1 MSAVPAQASEAGY
14 PPRLRLLIASV
25 LLLALPVVVGA
36 ATRVGLRHPTPKVA
50 LEALAFLVLAFLA
63 DLKPVPLDE
72 SGDRSVSLAFVFVLS
87 SQILFGWQYAVLTAT
102 VSVLVPQL
110 IERRPLFRTFFNTG
124 VYSLA
129 AFASALPM
137 LIVGRPSN
145 PSASFVTLWSFGGG
159 AAFVTV
165 NIFLVCLAVSFFQGA
180 PLRPLLAD
188 NLRHGGP
195 AFLTMAFLAALA
207 VVLWRT
213 DPVSLTLL
221 AGPLVA
227 LTLYQRS
234 SLASQIATRHA
245 HTDSLTGLGNHRA
258 YELELASAL
267 EQAAAEKRALA
278 LCLVD
283 VDDFKEIN
291 DAHGH
296 PAGDSALQE
305 LARLF
310 GDDSTVRAFRLGGD
324 EFALILSESLGPA
337 SWYAEELLQRIG
349 GASFPHGGRVTISVG
364 VGVFPEQASASDLEH
379 VVDSALYWAKQHGK
393 NRLCVYDASV
403 VSPPTPEEASRLAAR
418 QAQLKAAEHMIR
430 AVDIKDT
437 YTGEH
442 SQTVSRLVTAIA
454 RELELE
460 PDVVE
465 QIRLAGLLHDLG
477 KIGLPDE
484 ILKKPGK
491 LTPHEQR
498 LVRTHPELG
507 HSLLD
512 GFDLAPVDTWI
523 LHHHEHWDGTGYPLG
538 LVAEEIP
545 LGSRIILVADA
556 FDAMVSERSYRS
568 ASGADEALEELRR
581 MAGHQFDPRI
591 VAALEAHL
599 GVREHGDPGRDLVP
613 EPVFEPAL
621 DLGFGPIR
629 LVA

>member
-1 MSAVPAQASEAGY
+1 MSTVSAQASEAGY

-25 LLLALPVVVGA
+25 LVLATPVVVGA
-36 ATRVGLRHPTPKVA
+36 AARVATQRPGPEVA
-50 LEALAFLVLAFLA
+50 VEVVAFLLLAFLA

-72 SGDRSVSLAFVFVLS
+72 SGDRAVSLAFVFVLS
-87 SQILFGWQYAVLTAT
+87 SQILFGWQYAVLTAAI
-102 VSVLVPQL
+102 SVLVPQL
-110 IERRPLFRTFFNTG
+110 IERRPRFRMLFNTG
-124 VYSLA
+124 VYALA
-129 AFASALPM
+129 TFASAVPLV
-137 LIVGRPSN
+137 LLGRPSN
-145 PSASFVTLWSFGGG
+145 PSAALVTLWSFVGG

-165 NIFLVCLAVSFFQGA
+165 NIFLVCLAVSFFQEA
-180 PLRPLLAD
+180 PLRPLLVD

-207 VVLWRT
+207 VVLWHA
-213 DPVSLTLL
+213 DPISLVLL

-227 LTLYQRS
+227 LTLYQRL

-258 YELELASAL
+258 YELELAAAL
-267 EQAAAEKRALA
+267 DRATSEQTSLA
-278 LCLVD
+278 LLLVD

-310 GDDSTVRAFRLGGD
+310 VVEDGVRAFRLGGD
-324 EFALILSESLGPA
+324 EFALMLDRERESAVG
-337 SWYAEELLQRIG
+337 YATGLLERIG
-349 GASFPHGGRVTISVG
+349 SASFPHGEAVTISVG
-364 VGVFPEQASASDLEH
+364 VGVFPEQASAPELEEI
-379 VVDSALYWAKQHGK
+379 VDSALYWAKGHGK

-403 VSPPTPEEASRLAAR
+403 VKPPSPEEASRLAAR

-442 SQTVSRLVTAIA
+442 SQSVSRLVTAIA
-454 RELELE
+454 HELELE

-465 QIRLAGLLHDLG
+465 QVRLAGLLHDLG

-484 ILKKPGK
+484 ILRKPEQ

-512 GFDLAPVDTWI
+512 GFELAPVDTWI

-538 LVAEEIP
+538 LAGEDIP

-556 FDAMVSERSYRS
+556 FDAMVTDRSYCP
-568 ASGADEALEELRR
+568 ATDICAALAELRR

-599 GVREHGDPGRDLVP
+599 GLRERGDPGYDLVNDQ
-613 EPVFEPAL
+613 E
-621 DLGFGPIR
+621 
-629 LVA
+629 LVAVAGSVHFVA